1 MPMVLSYR
9 IESLDYEV
17 LKICRLCQFHYPQLP
32 SLPITQI
39 PPIQQRNL
47 TIFRHDFVYP
57 DFIGWVIVM
66 NTKLGDQED
75 GDAVIRSLHFLW
87 CGQVNDFLQI
97 GDQSWVVQ
105 GVFEFFHS
113 SILSPNTI
121 TALSRIVMGLYLITR
136 FMAL

>member
-17 LKICRLCQFHYPQLP
+17 LKICRLCQFHHLQLP

-47 TIFRHDFVYP
+47 SFLSKDVIYP
-57 DFIGWVIVM
+57 DFIGRVIVM

-75 GDAVIRSLHFLW
+75 GDAVIRCSHFLW
-87 CGQVNDFLQI
+87 CDQVNDFLQI
-97 GDQSWVVQ
+97 GNQGRVVQ
-105 GVFEFFHS
+105 GVFEFFHRS
-113 SILSPNTI
+113 Q
-121 TALSRIVMGLYLITR
+121 
-136 FMAL
+136 